1 MSRKLLSIFLVFAM
15 IMPLASCTKTDSS
28 SVTDASGTSESI
40 TDEPSAPPEE
50 DDANKTYYSSKL
62 ITLPT
67 HTDIVYAFARGDNP
81 CFISLAS
88 NEDENNE
95 RTVKNTLYVCNYD
108 GDILSSCELEDGGK
122 NYIKDCCAVSA
133 DRFVTVGDDYDY
145 RIFGFD
151 GKIIKS
157 SDTYTGLDNSNNSV
171 CKTDEGFMVCLG
183 NKIVRYD
190 INGNKLGEIIYHEDD
205 DVYFS
210 FTITSVFE
218 QKGKYYA
225 FGLNQLENSSEPA
238 YFTLDFETGSIEE
251 CFKPTDLPYLI
262 DPDVDLGPDYHRS
275 TIGRVSD
282 GYIVEVDMEQ
292 KTANVLANEKE
303 MLISPSTYDD
313 DDCEI
318 YALDQDHFYVPYTY
332 TGKDL
337 DVGEVALI
345 TKDDSIDLAGRTQ
358 VVIQGAGISVDST
371 LKDAAYLYNTSQD
384 KYFIKLDDIAAKYD
398 LSSPESMKRNKLNLM
413 TRYLNG
419 DTPDI
424 YYGNFFDYDYMG
436 ENNMVMDIKPYLG
449 DDPIY
454 GRMTR
459 DDGKIYQVYAGYS
472 LKGYFGK
479 SSVYK
484 ADTDIT
490 SMPAL
495 KGGQTRFGD
504 ATSADI
510 FYQAIGSDL
519 MSLYRGGKLTKE
531 NVLSAV
537 RIAVEEGADPS
548 VEISPDD
555 IPDPKDVKKGKL
567 SLYYSQVGYPSIFA
581 EHARDFG
588 ETPVYVGYP
597 SIGGSVHMI
606 EPICLM
612 AVSESTEYADVCIDF
627 IKTVMTLEVQ
637 RKICASGAIPA
648 NRDVLLEMLEVLKD
662 PDNASKEMK
671 NFYSMQFIKDDPEK
685 GQSKVIPL
693 SDKLAQQ
700 YIETVDLADRI
711 EVYDW
716 GLYLMARDE
725 IKTYYS
731 QGKSIDQIAD
741 TLYSKYL
748 LYAQEN
754 Y

>member
-1 MSRKLLSIFLVFAM
+1 M
-15 IMPLASCTKTDSS
+15 
-28 SVTDASGTSESI
+28 
-40 TDEPSAPPEE
+40 
-50 DDANKTYYSSKL
+50 
-62 ITLPT
+62 
-67 HTDIVYAFARGDNP
+67 
-81 CFISLAS
+81 AS

-108 GDILSSCELEDGGK
+108 GEILSSCELEDGGK
-122 NYIKDCCAVSA
+122 NFIKDCCAVSA

-157 SDTYTGLDNSNNSV
+157 SDAYTGRDVSNSSV

-210 FTITSVFE
+210 LTITSVFE
-218 QKGKYYA
+218 QKGRYYA

-262 DPDVDLGPDYHRS
+262 DPDVSFGPDYHRS
-275 TIGRVSD
+275 TIGSVFG

-332 TGKDL
+332 PGKDL

-459 DDGKIYQVYAGYS
+459 DDGKIYQVYAGYF

-504 ATSADI
+504 ATSAAI
-510 FYQAIGSDL
+510 LYQAIGSDL

-567 SLYYSQVGYPSIFA
+567 SLYNSQVGYPAIFT

-588 ETPVYVGYP
+588 ETPVWVGYP

-648 NRDVLLEMLEVLKD
+648 NRDVLIEMLEVLKD

>member
-1 MSRKLLSIFLVFAM
+1 MSRKILSIFLVFAM

-28 SVTDASGTSESI
+28 SATDASGTSESI

-50 DDANKTYYSSKL
+50 DDADKTYYSSKL
-62 ITLPT
+62 ITIPA
-67 HTDIVYAFARGDNP
+67 HTDTVYAFARGDNP

-108 GDILSSCELEDGGK
+108 GEILSSCELEDGGK
-122 NYIKDCCAVSA
+122 NYIQDCCAVSA
-133 DRFVTVGDDYDY
+133 DRFVTAGYGYDY
-145 RIFGFD
+145 KIFGFD
-151 GKIIKS
+151 GKIIKA
-157 SDTYTGLDNSNNSV
+157 SDTYTGLDDSNNSI
-171 CKTDEGFMVCLG
+171 CKTDDGFMVCLG

-190 INGNKLGEIIYHEDD
+190 VNGNKLGEIIYHEDD

-262 DPDVDLGPDYHRS
+262 DPNVSFGPDYHRS
-275 TIGRVSD
+275 TIGRVSG

-332 TGKDL
+332 PGKNL

-495 KGGQTRFGD
+495 KGGQTRFGG

-537 RIAVEEGADPS
+537 RIAVEEGDDPS

-567 SLYYSQVGYPSIFA
+567 SLYNSQVGYPAIFA